1 MNILVTS
8 DFSQKSEVA
17 IEYLKTFIACLKD
30 KPDITLLHCVEHIST
45 SRLYYGLGIDVENII
60 LNCEEEANKEME
72 RLKKILVESSGCNDF
87 LVNSVVRRSEK
98 SVGSEIVEYA
108 ANNHFDFLLIARKGH
123 TALKHVFFGSISEYV
138 IRHASCPVIVVP
150 DALN

>member
-8 DFSQKSEVA
+8 DFSEKSEAA
-17 IEYLKTFIACLKD
+17 IEYLKTFLQCLKA
-30 KPDITLLHCVEHIST
+30 KPNITILHCVEHIST

-60 LNCEEEANKEME
+60 LNCEEEANKEMK
-72 RLKKILVESSGCNDF
+72 RLAEILSSEMDGADF
-87 LVNSVVRRSEK
+87 NISTVIRRSQK
-98 SVGSEIVEYA
+98 SVGSEIVEFA
-108 ANNHFDFLLIARKGH
+108 SENNFDFLLIARKGH

-150 DALN
+150 DIY